1 MSLDIAILNEEGTP
15 YSEISVSPDNHLLLI
30 KQAEMLKLDQLL
42 RMSDYYEDVDYT
54 VQETLLLQQ
63 EMETLAK
70 DCAGKPDFCGLVD
83 TMQDL
88 IRYAVNDEKAVAAI
102 AD

>member
-1 MSLDIAILNEEGTP
+1 MSLDIAILDKEGAP
-15 YSEISVSPDNHLLLI
+15 HKEVSVSPDGHFQLM
-30 KQAEMLKLDQLL
+30 KQAEMLELSQLL
-42 RMSDYYEDVDYT
+42 RMRDYYEDVDYT

-63 EMETLAK
+63 ETETLAR

-83 TMQDL
+83 TIQDL
-88 IRYAVNDEKAVAAI
+88 IRHAVNDEKAVVAI

>member
-15 YSEISVSPDNHLLLI
+15 YSEISVSPDNHFLLM
-30 KQAEMLKLDQLL
+30 KQAEMLELGQFL
-42 RMSDYYEDVDYT
+42 RMRDYYEDVDYT
-54 VQETLLLQQ
+54 VHETLLLQQ
-63 EMETLAK
+63 ETETLAR

-83 TMQDL
+83 TIQDL
-88 IRYAVNDEKAVAAI
+88 IRHAVNDEKAVVAI